1 MTIYLISTRLRISL
15 MLGTYVVVLITTPSR
30 EEAERIARD
39 LLSKKLAACVNMV
52 SDVKSLFW
60 WEEKI
65 DEANESLLV
74 IKTRLDQ
81 MKELI
86 ESVKQIHSYTVPE
99 IIALPIITG
108 NTRYLEWINQ
118 TIKKPE

>member
-1 MTIYLISTRLRISL
+1 

>member
-1 MTIYLISTRLRISL
+1 
-15 MLGTYVVVLITTPSR
+15 MLGTYVVVLITTPSK

-39 LLSKKLAACVNMV
+39 LLSKKLAACVNIV

-65 DEANESLLV
+65 DEANECLLV

-86 ESVKQIHSYTVPE
+86 ESVKRIHSYTVPE